1 MIEIM
6 DIRPCPANDSGTV
19 DKNSPMPI
27 RDRPFNAGFA
37 FAFALAGIHVVEVA
51 PVPSFKVPSVG
62 SCPSP
67 WLQDDRPRAT
77 AR

>member
-1 MIEIM
+1 
-6 DIRPCPANDSGTV
+6 
-19 DKNSPMPI
+19 MPI

-37 FAFALAGIHVVEVA
+37 FAFALAGIHVVELA
-51 PVPSFKVPSVG
+51 PLASFKVPLVG

-67 WLQDDRPRAT
+67 WLRDDRPRAT